1 MKPRGPTGQGL
12 PTPDPVKT
20 GAAATGRLMLAK
32 ASGAFFC
39 IHILNF
45 RRWQL
50 AFWAMLMETVYF
62 ESEYVT
68 LYADPVRRMG
78 RAVWNGFMSG
88 EVFRSNVNTS
98 LRLIEDKNPVIWLA
112 DNRKMKAIRQK
123 DQEWFE
129 KEVLPRLGASSL
141 RKMATLISTDI
152 FNQMAIENIFT
163 RGDKLIRFDH
173 QFFKDEQEALE
184 WLGVSQTERGVKS
197 R

>member
-1 MKPRGPTGQGL
+1 
-12 PTPDPVKT
+12 
-20 GAAATGRLMLAK
+20 
-32 ASGAFFC
+32 
-39 IHILNF
+39 
-45 RRWQL
+45 
-50 AFWAMLMETVYF
+50 METVYF
-62 ESEYVT
+62 ESEHVT
-68 LYADPVRRMG
+68 LYSDPVRRMG

-98 LRLIEDKNPVIWLA
+98 LLLLEDKNPVIWLA

-141 RKMATLISTDI
+141 RKMATLISKDI